1 MFTFDFPV
9 IDDDVYE
16 KDESFSL
23 QITSASHPQIVI
35 DGRNEVARINI
46 ADNENCEY
54 RLYYLRYVYS
64 VVFVSVEVL

>member
-1 MFTFDFPV
+1 M

-23 QITSASHPQIVI
+23 QITSTSNPQIVI
-35 DGRNEVARINI
+35 DGRNQVARINI